1 MKAIRVSKLKNELEN
16 INPNNKVWFS
26 IEEPTFDIKAE
37 IRTVSDEDFQA
48 ELERRNYV
56 KAFNLFAETAGKLES
71 LGFHMSDFL

>member
-26 IEEPTFDIKAE
+26 TEKPAFDIKH
-37 IRTVSDEDFQA
+37 VSDEDFQA
-48 ELERRNYV
+48 ELERRNYM

>member
-1 MKAIRVSKLKNELEN
+1 MKAIRVSKLKRELEN

-26 IEEPTFDIKAE
+26 NEEPAFDIKH
-37 IRTVSDEDFQA
+37 VSEDDFQA

-56 KAFNLFAETAGKLES
+56 KAFNLFAESASKLER

>member
-26 IEEPTFDIKAE
+26 IDKPTFDIKH
-37 IRTVSDEDFQA
+37 VSEEDFQA

-56 KAFNLFAETAGKLES
+56 KAFNLFAEAAGKLEN

>member
-26 IEEPTFDIKAE
+26 ITEPAFDIKH
-37 IRTVSDEDFQA
+37 VSEEDFQA
-48 ELERRNYV
+48 ELERRNYM

>member
-26 IEEPTFDIKAE
+26 TEEPAFDIKH
-37 IRTVSDEDFQA
+37 VSEEDFQA
-48 ELERRNYV
+48 ELERRNYM

>member
-1 MKAIRVSKLKNELEN
+1 MKAIRVNKLKKELEN

-26 IEEPTFDIKAE
+26 NEEPAFDIKN
-37 IRTVSDEDFQA
+37 VSEEDFQA

-56 KAFNLFAETAGKLES
+56 KAFNLFAESASKLES

>member
-16 INPNNKVWFS
+16 INPNSKVWFS
-26 IEEPTFDIKAE
+26 IDEPTFDIKN
-37 IRTVSDEDFQA
+37 VSEDDFQA
-48 ELERRNYV
+48 ELERRNYM

>member
-26 IEEPTFDIKAE
+26 IDEPTFDINH
-37 IRTVSDEDFQA
+37 VSEKDFQA

-56 KAFNLFAETAGKLES
+56 KAFNLFAETAGKLEL